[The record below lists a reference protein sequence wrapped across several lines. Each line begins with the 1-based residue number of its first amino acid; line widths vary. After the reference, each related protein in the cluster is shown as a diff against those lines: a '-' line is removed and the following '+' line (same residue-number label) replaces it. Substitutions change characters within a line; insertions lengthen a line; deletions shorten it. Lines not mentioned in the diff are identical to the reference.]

1 MRSMGA
7 APVADLAVL
16 LMQPWQ
22 HSMYAWARERGRQDA
37 SLLVGV
43 LMHAVQGLMHMLM
56 LGSDWYGGHKSNLQV
71 KQKRILG
78 HEPMMATTSN
88 AMHVLFHWDLE
99 RVAASVLSCPC
110 ACVCEACK

>member
-1 MRSMGA
+1 MGA

-78 HEPMMATTSN
+78 HESMMAMTSN